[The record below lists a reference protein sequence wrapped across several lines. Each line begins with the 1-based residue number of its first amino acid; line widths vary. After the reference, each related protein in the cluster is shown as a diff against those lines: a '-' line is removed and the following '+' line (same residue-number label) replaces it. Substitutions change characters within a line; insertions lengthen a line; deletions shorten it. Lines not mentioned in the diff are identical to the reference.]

1 MDNELNNLNDDNKSE
16 NNNVLLENNN
26 QENQI
31 NYKSNKWK
39 KILIGIIVLIVIFI
53 IALTI
58 YVFVINKN
66 VNKDNIGQGNNNV
79 EDSNQNISYKME
91 KILDS
96 LGNEHTANSIKETE
110 KYYILKTD
118 NKFILYD
125 KNGIDVTK
133 QVFGTSDISYI
144 DGISSYDKNDIL
156 LVRTSSDH
164 YGLYDKNFNEIVKI
178 SNHVIERT
186 NSENY
191 FFVGDRGNS
200 RFLENVGIYDK
211 SGNLVISNEYERL
224 FLLKNS
230 DKILFY
236 AKKNGKCGIIDEKN
250 NIIIPFEYDYDG
262 DKIMSYSSHLVLD
275 QISINENKNYILL
288 KNGKRGMVDSN
299 NNVIIDFDKD
309 NLSYSKYANVII
321 EVIDA
326 NSKMNVYNLNGKLEK
341 TIELGNNLK
350 YEGLRE
356 YYKFDTRDSI
366 FYDDE
371 YIYLLNSNLE
381 FEKYVKPYEY
391 SACAG
396 DGCIQIYL
404 SGPNVYLKSKDDIKF
419 KIYNTKDNN
428 LMFKEEFYLLKPYS
442 SSDIQAFILCKEE
455 VEVSRYSKCGIVGYD
470 GKIISNFDFVSSGE
484 NLISK
489 TEKIV
494 INQND
499 NNWEWYIK
507 KIGINGNCRIN
518 NDIYEVENNVV
529 ITYEGNTESVYNSSC
544 NLILNSETN
553 DYSSAYSLNYDLVMA
568 EKYKT
573 KDNPAIY
580 KIYNSSNGEL
590 ANIGNNDGAIITN
603 GVIGRT
609 LNDEPIVSTDKGIY
623 KIVKE

>member
-16 NNNVLLENNN
+16 NNNDLLEDNN

-66 VNKDNIGQGNNNV
+66 VNKDNGGQGNNNNV
-79 EDSNQNISYKME
+79 EDNNQSISYKME
-91 KILDS
+91 KILDYTTS
-96 LGNEHTANSIKETE
+96 EYKLVSQSIIETE

-118 NKFILYD
+118 NKVILYD
-125 KNGIDVTK
+125 KNGKDVTN

-191 FFVGDRGNS
+191 FFVGDSGNS
-200 RFLENVGIYDK
+200 TFLENVGIYDK
-211 SGNLVISNEYERL
+211 SGKLVIPNEYERL

-230 DKILFY
+230 DKMLFY
-236 AKKNGKCGIIDEKN
+236 AKINDKCGIIDEKN
-250 NIIIPFEYDYDG
+250 NIIIPFEYDYVG
-262 DKIMSYSSHLVLD
+262 DKTMYYGSYLVLD
-275 QISINENKNYILL
+275 QIVFNEHYILY

-299 NNVIIDFDKD
+299 NNIIIDFDKD
-309 NLSYSKYANVII
+309 KLSYSKYANAII

-326 NSKMNVYNLNGKLEK
+326 NRKMNVYNLNGKLEK

-381 FEKYVKPYEY
+381 FEKYVKPYDY

-396 DGCIQIYL
+396 DGCIQLYL

-428 LMFKEEFYLLKPYS
+428 LMFKEEFYLLKPYF

-455 VEVSRYSKCGIVGYD
+455 VEAGRYSKCGIVGYD

-499 NNWEWYIK
+499 NNGEWYIK

-544 NLILNSETN
+544 NLILNSKTN
-553 DYSSAYSLNYDLVMA
+553 DYSNAYSLNDDLVMT
-568 EKYKT
+568 EKFQSSKP
-573 KDNPAIY
+573 DIY
-580 KIYNSSNGEL
+580 KIYNSKDGKQV
-590 ANIGNNDGAIITN
+590 NIGNDDKAVITS

-609 LNDEPIVSTDKGIY
+609 LNNEPIVSTDKGIY